1 MAGMWARLQADI
13 DVNLRRGAW
22 YRLLKI
28 EGFDAV
34 VDVNRK
40 PVPVVRAFLQISTS
54 PPRRWTVVATPTAT
68 ATPRTARA
76 ARAVPADMGSHYAV
90 CPSCR
95 DRVPLHGRP
104 RRMLCRRC
112 SVDFAVAWDEH
123 YLAQAL

>member
-28 EGFDAV
+28 DGFDAV
-34 VDVNRK
+34 VDVNRR
-40 PVPVVRAFLQISTS
+40 PVPIVRAFLQISTS
-54 PPRRWTVVATPTAT
+54 PPRRWTVVATPVPTAT
-68 ATPRTARA
+68 TRRA
-76 ARAVPADMGSHYAV
+76 SRALLADLGSHYAV

-104 RRMLCRRC
+104 RRMECQRC
-112 SVDFAVAWDEH
+112 SVEFAVAWDEH
-123 YLAQAL
+123 YLEPAL

>member
-40 PVPVVRAFLQISTS
+40 PVLVVRAFLQISTS
-54 PPRRWTVVATPTAT
+54 PPRRWTVVATPTP
-68 ATPRTARA
+68 TPTRRTSRA
-76 ARAVPADMGSHYAV
+76 SPADVGSHYAV

>member
-1 MAGMWARLQADI
+1 MAGTWARLQADLNC
-13 DVNLRRGAW
+13 NLRRGAW

-28 EGFDAV
+28 EGLAAV

-40 PVPVVRAFLQISTS
+40 PVPVVRAFLQLSHS
-54 PPRRWTVVATPTAT
+54 PPRRWTVVATP
-68 ATPRTARA
+68 RTAREL
-76 ARAVPADMGSHYAV
+76 PADIGSHYAV

-104 RRMLCRRC
+104 RRMPCRRC
-112 SVDFAVAWDEH
+112 GVDFDVAWDEH

>member
-13 DVNLRRGAW
+13 DVKLRRGAW

-40 PVPVVRAFLQISTS
+40 PVPVVKAFLQMSTS
-54 PPRRWTVVATPTAT
+54 PPRRWTVVATP
-68 ATPRTARA
+68 RTTRTS
-76 ARAVPADMGSHYAV
+76 RLLPAGLGSHYAV

-95 DRVPLHGRP
+95 DRAALHGRP
-104 RRMLCRRC
+104 SRMLCRRC
-112 SVDFAVAWDEH
+112 SVEFAVAWEEH
-123 YLAQAL
+123 YLEQAL